1 MNTSPKFLKF
11 ALTALASIILAACGG
26 GGGGSDPVVNSAPT
40 FGDSSVS
47 IEVAENT
54 SAVIYTAQASDAN
67 GNSITYSLSGG
78 ADQGKFNIGASS
90 GEVRFVNAPDYEAP
104 DDNGGDRTYE
114 VQISASDSLASSSMS
129 LSVSITNVVED
140 GEGSNRA
147 PTAKISVI
155 PEPAST
161 TLTTAT
167 EITLDGGGSSDPDGD
182 TLEYV
187 WSQPSGQG
195 IELSSLSS
203 VSISFTAAEAGTY
216 TFTLTVDDGEFANSA
231 EVTLNIEQAN
241 RAPTAKISVIPEPAS
256 TTLST
261 ATEITLDG
269 GGSSD
274 PDGDTL
280 EYTWS
285 QPTGQGIELSSLS
298 NASTSFTAAEAG
310 TYTFTLTVDDGEFAN
325 SAEVTLNIEQANS
338 APTAKISVSPEPAS
352 TTLTTATEITLNGGG
367 SSDPDGDTLEYVWSQ
382 PSGQGIEL
390 SSLSSASTSFTAAE
404 AGTYSFTLTVDD
416 GEFASSAE
424 VTLEIT
430 QANSAPTAKISVSP
444 EPASTTLTTATEIT
458 LNGSGSSDPD
468 GDTLEYVWS
477 QPTGQGIELSSLS
490 SVSTSFT
497 AADAGTYTFT
507 LTVDDGEFAN
517 SAEVTL
523 NIVQANR
530 APTAKISV
538 SPEPAS
544 TTLTTA
550 TEISLDGGGSS
561 DPDGDT
567 LEYVW
572 SQPTGQG
579 IELSSLNSA
588 STSFTAAEA
597 GTYTFTLTVDDG
609 EFDDSADIEI
619 EVQEPEVFPTNL
631 FGFGQV
637 LVNSSAERSF
647 EFSNDGD
654 SSNSYSLSFSSEVS
668 SAFSADQPSF
678 SLEAGESTLVTI
690 TFAPVGVTE
699 VTTYEG
705 TVSILDSLN
714 ETAGGY
720 DLRGAAVLAYDD
732 TGIYQE
738 QTIWW
743 RQNYDFGGDDV
754 VDRFRYNWYAVASPD
769 GEQVFVTS
777 QGGEALVVFDRDR
790 YSGLLRYRA
799 MYQYVADDLVG
810 FDPLIGLAIS
820 ADGSQVFV
828 TGFGWNHGTLA
839 VFDRDAS
846 GDLTLRTVFE
856 DGVDGIE
863 DLNGAVEVAL
873 SPDDSQ
879 VFVVGNN
886 YDTLVVFD
894 RDTSGELSYRTTFK
908 DDVDGVEGL
917 DGAQYAATSP
927 DGRQVFVTGWYDHA
941 LVVFDRDVASGDLS
955 YRETFVDGEDGVDGL
970 YYPSG
975 VLMSADGSQI
985 FVAASGDIT
994 DDDSDGALVM
1004 FSRDINSGDAISY
1017 RRTYKNGEDGVSGLS
1032 EPVTVSMSK
1041 DQTRL
1046 FVSSWDDGM
1055 VVFDRDIASGE
1066 LSYRTW
1072 FRSGDNG
1079 INGFV
1084 GLGTSVSPDGSQLF
1098 VTGFDAH
1105 SLSVFRLP

>member
-1 MNTSPKFLKF
+1 MNTSPKSLKF
-11 ALTALASIILAACGG
+11 ALIALASIILAACGG

-544 TTLTTA
+544 TLLTTA

-588 STSFTAAEA
+588 STRFTAAEA

-799 MYQYVADDLVG
+799 MYQYAAGDYG
-810 FDPLIGLAIS
+810 EFDHFIGLAVS

-828 TGFGWNHGTLA
+828 TGWGYGTLA
-839 VFDRDAS
+839 VFDRDAN

-856 DGVDGIE
+856 DGVDG
-863 DLNGAVEVAL
+863 LFRALGVAL
-873 SPDDSQ
+873 SPNDSQ
-879 VFVVGNN
+879 VFVVA
-886 YDTLVVFD
+886 DEDDALVVFD
-894 RDTSGELSYRTTFK
+894 RDANGDLSYRTTFK
-908 DDVDGVEGL
+908 DSVDSVEGL
-917 DGAQYAATSP
+917 NGAQYVATSP
-927 DGRQVFVTGWYDHA
+927 DGRQVFVTGAYDNA

-970 YYPSG
+970 YYPFG
-975 VLMSADGSQI
+975 VLVSDDGSQI
-985 FVAASGDIT
+985 FVAGSDWNSGN
-994 DDDSDGALVM
+994 DGALAI
-1004 FSRDINSGDAISY
+1004 FSRDINSDDAISY
-1017 RRTYKNGEDGVSGLS
+1017 QRTYKNGEDGVSGLS

-1041 DQTRL
+1041 DGTRL
-1046 FVSSWDDGM
+1046 FVSSLDDGI

-1072 FRSGDNG
+1072 FSNGDNG

>member
-1 MNTSPKFLKF
+1 M
-11 ALTALASIILAACGG
+11 I
-26 GGGGSDPVVNSAPT
+26 NSAPT
-40 FGDSSVS
+40 FADSSVS

-54 SAVIYTAQASDAN
+54 TAVIYTAEASDAN

-104 DDNGGDRTYE
+104 DDSGGDRTYE

-140 GEGSNRA
+140 GESSN
-147 PTAKISVI
+147 S
-155 PEPAST
+155 
-161 TLTTAT
+161 
-167 EITLDGGGSSDPDGD
+167 
-182 TLEYV
+182 
-187 WSQPSGQG
+187 
-195 IELSSLSS
+195 
-203 VSISFTAAEAGTY
+203 
-216 TFTLTVDDGEFANSA
+216 
-231 EVTLNIEQAN
+231 
-241 RAPTAKISVIPEPAS
+241 
-256 TTLST
+256 
-261 ATEITLDG
+261 
-269 GGSSD
+269 
-274 PDGDTL
+274 
-280 EYTWS
+280 
-285 QPTGQGIELSSLS
+285 
-298 NASTSFTAAEAG
+298 
-310 TYTFTLTVDDGEFAN
+310 
-325 SAEVTLNIEQANS
+325 
-338 APTAKISVSPEPAS
+338 
-352 TTLTTATEITLNGGG
+352 
-367 SSDPDGDTLEYVWSQ
+367 
-382 PSGQGIEL
+382 
-390 SSLSSASTSFTAAE
+390 
-404 AGTYSFTLTVDD
+404 
-416 GEFASSAE
+416 
-424 VTLEIT
+424 
-430 QANSAPTAKISVSP
+430 
-444 EPASTTLTTATEIT
+444 
-458 LNGSGSSDPD
+458 
-468 GDTLEYVWS
+468 
-477 QPTGQGIELSSLS
+477 
-490 SVSTSFT
+490 
-497 AADAGTYTFT
+497 
-507 LTVDDGEFAN
+507 
-517 SAEVTL
+517 
-523 NIVQANR
+523 

-738 QTIWW
+738 QIIWDG
-743 RQNYDFGGDDV
+743 QNSGFGGDDV
-754 VDRFRYNWYAVASPD
+754 VDRFLYNWHAVTSPD

-777 QGGEALVVFDRDR
+777 ESSKALVVFDRDR
-790 YSGLLRYRA
+790 YSGLLRYRT
-799 MYQYVADDLVG
+799 MYQYEAGDYGG
-810 FDPLIGLAIS
+810 FDSLIGLAIS
-820 ADGSQVFV
+820 TDGSQVFV
-828 TGFGWNHGTLA
+828 TGEGYGTLA
-839 VFDRDAS
+839 VFDRDAG

-856 DGVDGIE
+856 DGAGGIE
-863 DLNGAVEVAL
+863 DLNGAYGVAL

-879 VFVVGNN
+879 VFVVGL
-886 YDTLVVFD
+886 YDDTLVVFD
-894 RDTSGELSYRTTFK
+894 RDTNSGELSYRTTFK

-917 DGAQYAATSP
+917 DGAGYVVTSP
-927 DGRQVFVTGWYDHA
+927 DGRQIFVTSPVENT
-941 LVVFDRDVASGDLS
+941 LVVFERDIVSGEIS

-970 YYPSG
+970 NYPYG
-975 VLMSADGSQI
+975 VLVSDDGSQI
-985 FVAASGDIT
+985 FVAGSGWN
-994 DDDSDGALVM
+994 SGNDGALAI

-1046 FVSSWDDGM
+1046 FVSSWDDGI

>member
-1 MNTSPKFLKF
+1 M
-11 ALTALASIILAACGG
+11 I
-26 GGGGSDPVVNSAPT
+26 NSAPT

-54 SAVIYTAQASDAN
+54 TAVIYTAQASDAN

-104 DDNGGDRTYE
+104 DDSGGDRTYE

-140 GEGSNRA
+140 GE
-147 PTAKISVI
+147 
-155 PEPAST
+155 
-161 TLTTAT
+161 
-167 EITLDGGGSSDPDGD
+167 SS
-182 TLEYV
+182 
-187 WSQPSGQG
+187 
-195 IELSSLSS
+195 
-203 VSISFTAAEAGTY
+203 
-216 TFTLTVDDGEFANSA
+216 
-231 EVTLNIEQAN
+231 
-241 RAPTAKISVIPEPAS
+241 
-256 TTLST
+256 
-261 ATEITLDG
+261 
-269 GGSSD
+269 
-274 PDGDTL
+274 
-280 EYTWS
+280 
-285 QPTGQGIELSSLS
+285 
-298 NASTSFTAAEAG
+298 
-310 TYTFTLTVDDGEFAN
+310 
-325 SAEVTLNIEQANS
+325 NS
-338 APTAKISVSPEPAS
+338 APTAKISVSP
-352 TTLTTATEITLNGGG
+352 
-367 SSDPDGDTLEYVWSQ
+367 DPV
-382 PSGQGIEL
+382 
-390 SSLSSASTSFTAAE
+390 
-404 AGTYSFTLTVDD
+404 
-416 GEFASSAE
+416 
-424 VTLEIT
+424 
-430 QANSAPTAKISVSP
+430 
-444 EPASTTLTTATEIT
+444 
-458 LNGSGSSDPD
+458 
-468 GDTLEYVWS
+468 
-477 QPTGQGIELSSLS
+477 
-490 SVSTSFT
+490 
-497 AADAGTYTFT
+497 
-507 LTVDDGEFAN
+507 
-517 SAEVTL
+517 
-523 NIVQANR
+523 
-530 APTAKISV
+530 
-538 SPEPAS
+538 S

-799 MYQYVADDLVG
+799 MYQYAAGDYG
-810 FDPLIGLAIS
+810 EFDHFIGLAVS

-828 TGFGWNHGTLA
+828 TGWGYGTLA
-839 VFDRDAS
+839 VFDRDAN

-856 DGVDGIE
+856 DGVDG
-863 DLNGAVEVAL
+863 LFRALGVAL
-873 SPDDSQ
+873 SP
-879 VFVVGNN
+879 NC
-886 YDTLVVFD
+886 
-894 RDTSGELSYRTTFK
+894 
-908 DDVDGVEGL
+908 
-917 DGAQYAATSP
+917 
-927 DGRQVFVTGWYDHA
+927 
-941 LVVFDRDVASGDLS
+941 
-955 YRETFVDGEDGVDGL
+955 
-970 YYPSG
+970 
-975 VLMSADGSQI
+975 
-985 FVAASGDIT
+985 
-994 DDDSDGALVM
+994 
-1004 FSRDINSGDAISY
+1004 
-1017 RRTYKNGEDGVSGLS
+1017 
-1032 EPVTVSMSK
+1032 
-1041 DQTRL
+1041 
-1046 FVSSWDDGM
+1046 
-1055 VVFDRDIASGE
+1055 IASHDYE
-1066 LSYRTW
+1066 LA
-1072 FRSGDNG
+1072 G
-1079 INGFV
+1079 
-1084 GLGTSVSPDGSQLF
+1084 
-1098 VTGFDAH
+1098 
-1105 SLSVFRLP
+1105 RLPLQRAREILTELKRQMAGEGESHG